1 MQLKDFLSYPKVYIQ
16 CHDNPDADALAAGF
30 GLYTYFSLKEIPVH
44 LIYCGNFKIQKSNLV
59 LMIEKL
65 HIPIE
70 YQQAKALQLTDELL
84 LTVDCQYGAGNVTH
98 IDAVHVG
105 IIDHH
110 QVENRSIP
118 DSVIRSDYGSCS
130 TVVWQ
135 LLCEEN
141 INPNDDPFL
150 ATALY
155 YGLYSDTQQ
164 FSEIHHPA
172 DKDMWDN
179 LNFNNSIFCLLRN
192 SNISAADFRLAGL
205 AILRAIHHPQNRYSL
220 IKADPCDPNILG
232 LISDMCIQVDGT
244 DLCIVYNE
252 LTDGIK
258 FSVRSCIRETKA
270 CDLAAYLSCGI
281 GSGGGHTDKAGGFLN
296 RTLYLHAH
304 PHTDTQDF
312 FADRLDTYLESFD
325 ILDARTYTPVLS
337 DMKLYRT
344 QKLSSGYLVPASIFP
359 IQTPVTVR
367 TMDGDFDLIISEHT
381 YLLIDRL
388 GKIHMKTR
396 ESFLA
401 DYEPTN
407 APYAPADVYSP
418 TIRNRLTGTRTVLAP
433 YLQTCI
439 PRYCQKVWALPLTK
453 PCKVFPLWDKETYL
467 QGSIGDYLIVSTTTP
482 QELFII
488 PKELF
493 EQNYEPEE

>member
-1 MQLKDFLSYPKVYIQ
+1 MQLKEFLSYPEIYIQ
-16 CHDNPDADALAAGF
+16 CHDNPDADALASGF
-30 GLYTYFSLKEIPVH
+30 GLYTYFASKNIPVH
-44 LIYCGNFKIQKSNLV
+44 LIYCGSFQIQKSSLV
-59 LMIEKL
+59 LMIERL
-65 HIPIE
+65 HIPIT
-70 YQQAKALQLTDELL
+70 YMDASLIHLSDELL
-84 LTVDCQYGAGNVTH
+84 ITVDCQYGAGNVTP
-98 IDAVHVG
+98 IDALHIG

-164 FSEIHHPA
+164 FSEIHNPA
-172 DKDMWDN
+172 DKDMRDN
-179 LNFNNSIFCLLRN
+179 LRFRNSIFSLLKN
-192 SNISAADFRLAGL
+192 SNISASDFELAGL
-205 AILRAIHHPQNRYSL
+205 AILRAVHNKAKRYSL

-252 LTDGIK
+252 LDDIIK

-296 RTLYLHAH
+296 RKRYLRAH

-337 DMKLYRT
+337 DMKPYRT
-344 QKLSSGYLVPASIFP
+344 RRLPTGYFVPASVLP
-359 IQTPVTVR
+359 VHTPVTIR

-381 YLLIDRL
+381 YLLIDQL
-388 GKIHMKTR
+388 GKVHIKTKAD
-396 ESFLA
+396 FLA
-401 DYEPTN
+401 DYEPTD
-407 APYAPADVYSP
+407 APYAPAGVYSP
-418 TIRNRLTGTRTVLAP
+418 TIRNRITGTRTVLAP
-433 YLQTCI
+433 YLQTCVPI
-439 PRYCQKVWALPLTK
+439 HCQKVRVLPLTK
-453 PCKVFPLWDKETYL
+453 PCKVFPLWNEETYL
-467 QGSIGDYLIVSTTTP
+467 QGNIGDYLVVSTTTP
-482 QELFII
+482 QELFVV